1 MHVSDLTV
9 RAAAGWHTCV
19 ANMHHELTHCI
30 WCCCLLLGFR
40 LIRLSDAF
48 SAYTTDGLADM
59 QQPQAAAPVR
69 AVTAATPSAPA
80 ATPVP
85 AFAMTAPAGSSSS
98 STTLSPAAKD
108 ALLAVFSR
116 KGSYVQELLV
126 EELVAAVDALS
137 REALSDTL
145 RLVLGSAPVAL
156 AMSSLEAAGPL
167 RPLLLPFTGPL
178 ELMARL
184 APAVALTPEDEE
196 ALGVV
201 RGIFQLV
208 QRMQPAAA
216 VAAAGDRSSGSSS
229 YSSNPAAG
237 MVFSTTGGGG
247 GSRPSLSGMFQPA
260 VLDGRSATA
269 AAVEAVSGA
278 ASVAEELRPLLPE
291 LLPGLQHTGE
301 LFVRTFVRRVAQR
314 ASESMALPGGMMT
327 AEQQEEAI
335 AMAALNFLPNR
346 QQGAAQGQLQ
356 NPWAFSS
363 SANQFGRQQQQA
375 PGAGGVPGSG
385 LGMSAWG
392 SSSSYAWQ
400 PRTAGQLITGLAA
413 APLLALLTPLAVL
426 SELQRRQQQAQSDRQ
441 DRSV

>member
-1 MHVSDLTV
+1 MLKL
-9 RAAAGWHTCV
+9 A
-19 ANMHHELTHCI
+19 
-30 WCCCLLLGFR
+30 LLLPLLHVCR

-48 SAYTTDGLADM
+48 SAYTTDGLADGQVPA
-59 QQPQAAAPVR
+59 QQQRAPVAAPTLSR
-69 AVTAATPSAPA
+69 PAVPGGAPA
-80 ATPVP
+80 PVP
-85 AFAMTAPAGSSSS
+85 AFAMTAAAPGSSS
-98 STTLSPAAKD
+98 TLSPAAKD

-137 REALSDTL
+137 REALSDAL

-201 RGIFQLV
+201 RGIFQLL
-208 QRMQPAAA
+208 QRLQGNAAF
-216 VAAAGDRSSGSSS
+216 GGSSSGSS

-237 MVFSTTGGGG
+237 MVFSTTGGSAG
-247 GSRPSLSGMFQPA
+247 RPSVASMLQPA

-278 ASVAEELRPLLPE
+278 ASVVEELRPLLPE
-291 LLPGLQHTGE
+291 LLPGLQHTGQ

-314 ASESMALPGGMMT
+314 AGESLQLPGGMMT

-335 AMAALNFLPNR
+335 AMAALNFMPR
-346 QQGAAQGQLQ
+346 GGGPAAAGFFPGAGA
-356 NPWAFSS
+356 SS
-363 SANQFGRQQQQA
+363 SAGFASSSSRPGIMSAGQFGFNSA
-375 PGAGGVPGSG
+375 ATGAGG
-385 LGMSAWG
+385 LG
-392 SSSSYAWQ
+392 WQ
-400 PRTAGQLITGLAA
+400 PTCMGQLVTGLVA
-413 APLLALLTPLAVL
+413 APILAVLTPLAIL
-426 SELQRRQQQAQSDRQ
+426 SELQRRQQQQ
-441 DRSV
+441 DGSSQL